1 MKDLIDNTE
10 SRIVLEVINGRSI
23 TKDAIRVS

>member
-1 MKDLIDNTE
+1 MRDLIDNTE
-10 SRIVLEVINGRSI
+10 GRIVLEVINGRSI